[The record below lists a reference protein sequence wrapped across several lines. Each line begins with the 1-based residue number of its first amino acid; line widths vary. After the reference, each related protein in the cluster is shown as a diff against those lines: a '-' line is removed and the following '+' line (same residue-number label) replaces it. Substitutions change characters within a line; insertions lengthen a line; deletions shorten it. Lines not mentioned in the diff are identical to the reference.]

1 MNEKRVF
8 NFAAGPSAI
17 PEEVLAEAGAEIMNY
32 RGSGMSVMEMSHRS
46 KAFLSIFEETKDT
59 LRRLMKVPEDFEIL
73 FLQGGATLQFAMAPM
88 NFITRTGKADYAIT
102 GSFAGKAADE
112 AKKYG
117 DIAIAASSKEKNHTY
132 IPAQSELK
140 IREDASYFYYC
151 ANNTIY
157 GTEWQYTPE
166 APAGVPLV
174 ADMSSDILTRYVD
187 WSKYALVFA
196 GAQKNMAPAGVTVVF
211 VNKAYIGSAL
221 PYTPVMLDYAA
232 MVKGDSMH
240 NTPPCW
246 SIYMMGLIMKW
257 VEKMGGIEAMDARK
271 RQRSKLLY
279 DVIDASSLYKG
290 CAEKGSR
297 SFMNVTFVTGDPELD
312 KRFIA
317 GAKEVG
323 IENVNGH
330 RSVGGMRASI
340 YNAMSIEG
348 AQALADYMV
357 EFEKRG

>member
-1 MNEKRVF
+1 MEEKRVY
-8 NFAAGPSAI
+8 NFAAGPSTM
-17 PEEVLAEAGAEIMNY
+17 PEEVLREAGAEIMNF

-46 KAFLSIFEETKDT
+46 KAFLSVFEETKDT
-59 LRRLMKVPEDFEIL
+59 LRRLMKVPENFEIL
-73 FLQGGATLQFAMAPM
+73 FLQGGATMQFAMAPM
-88 NFITRTGKADYAIT
+88 NFIGRTGKADYAIT
-102 GSFAGKAADE
+102 GSFASKAADE

-117 DIAIAASSKEKNHTY
+117 DIAIAASSKAKNHTF
-132 IPAQSELK
+132 IPKQEDLVL
-140 IREDASYFYYC
+140 RDDASYFYYC

-157 GTEWQYTPE
+157 GTEWQYTPA

-187 WSKYALVFA
+187 WEKYALVFA
-196 GAQKNMAPAGVTVVF
+196 GAQKNMAPAGVTTVF
-211 VNKAYIGSAL
+211 VNKDYVGSAL
-221 PYTPVMLDYAA
+221 PITPVMLDYAA
-232 MVKGDSMH
+232 MIKGDSMH

-246 SIYMMGLIMKW
+246 CIYMMGLILKW
-257 VEKMGGIEAMDARK
+257 VEKMGGIEAMEERK
-271 RQRSKLLY
+271 RIRSKLLY

-290 CAEKGSR
+290 CAEKEAR
-297 SFMNVTFVTGDPELD
+297 SFMNVTFVTGDADLD

-340 YNAMSIEG
+340 YNAMPIEG
-348 AQALADYMV
+348 VKALADYMV

>member
-1 MNEKRVF
+1 MSRDRIY
-8 NFAAGPSAI
+8 NFSAGPSVL
-17 PEEVLAEAGAEIMNY
+17 PESALESARRDLPDYKGCGI
-32 RGSGMSVMEMSHRS
+32 SVMEMSHRS
-46 KAFLSIFEETKDT
+46 PMFQEIFDTTKA
-59 LRRLMKVPEDFEIL
+59 RLKAALQVPDSHEIL
-73 FLQGGATLQFAMAPM
+73 LLQGGATLQFAAIPM
-88 NFITRTGKADYAIT
+88 NLMEGAAADYAVT
-102 GSFAGKAADE
+102 GHFSNRAAKE
-112 AKKYG
+112 AEKYG
-117 DIAIAASSKEKNHTY
+117 DVHIACSSADSGFDR
-132 IPAQSELK
+132 IPAQERLQLSP
-140 IREDASYFYYC
+140 DAKYFYYC

-157 GTEWQYTPE
+157 GTEWQYTPA

-187 WSKYALVFA
+187 WQKYALVFA
-196 GAQKNMAPAGVTVVF
+196 GAQKNMAPSGVTVVF
-211 VNKAYIGSAL
+211 VNKNYIGSAL

-246 SIYMMGLIMKW
+246 SIYMMGLILKW
-257 VEKMGGIEAMDARK
+257 VEKMGGIEAMEEHK
-271 RQRSKLLY
+271 RIRSKLLY

-290 CAEKGSR
+290 CAEKDSR
-297 SFMNVTFVTGDPELD
+297 SFMNVTFVTGDPEID

-348 AQALADYMV
+348 TKALADYMV

>member
-1 MNEKRVF
+1 MAEKRVF
-8 NFAAGPSAI
+8 NFAAGPSTM
-17 PEEVLAEAGAEIMNY
+17 PLEVLQEAQAELCCYGDT
-32 RGSGMSVMEMSHRS
+32 GMSVMEMSHRS
-46 KAFLSIFEETKDT
+46 KAFQAIHEDTKARLRSIW
-59 LRRLMKVPEDFEIL
+59 KVPEDFEIL

-88 NFITRTGKADYAIT
+88 NLITATGKADYAVT

-117 DIAIAASSKEKNHTY
+117 DVHIAASSKEKNHTY

-157 GTEWQYTPE
+157 GTEWQYTPQ

-174 ADMSSDILTRYVD
+174 ADMSSDILTRYID
-187 WSKYALVFA
+187 WDKYAVVFA
-196 GAQKNMAPAGVTVVF
+196 GAQKNMAPAGVTAVF
-211 VNKAYIGSAL
+211 VNKTVQGKAL

-246 SIYMMGLIMKW
+246 CIYMMDLMLKW
-257 VEKMGGIEAMDARK
+257 VEKNGGIPGMEARK
-271 RQRSKLLY
+271 KERSKLLY
-279 DVIDASSLYKG
+279 DVLDQSSLFKG
-290 CAEKGSR
+290 CAEKDSR
-297 SFMNVTFVTGDPELD
+297 SYMNVTFVTGDPEVD

-317 GAKEVG
+317 GAKERG
-323 IENVNGH
+323 IENINGH

-340 YNAMSIEG
+340 YNSMPIEG
-348 AQALADYMV
+348 VKALADYMK
-357 EFEKRG
+357 EFEKQG